1 MLREAFDKLGGL
13 FDDGKVGG
21 EVGVEGQRGS
31 RVGGEPGV
39 DFAGEV
45 RARRISKSLAEGYP
59 HGGGNLHGAKSFSP
73 IQQSFPDGGGLIVP
87 RQSRPWGQ
95 WAEHWPHRMQGDSAS
110 AISPAGAMRVWM
122 PRSRKEE
129 RPDILLF
136 LANLETTPAFDA
148 FAELKHDG
156 SGGAIRLQLA
166 HIAWNLI
173 AVDAKVSRE
182 GLQLARSVAPAGE
195 AGVGGMI
202 GEDQLE
208 GGAPPLP

>member
-1 MLREAFDKLGGL
+1 MDATFK
-13 FDDGKVGG
+13 
-21 EVGVEGQRGS
+21 EG
-31 RVGGEPGV
+31 
-39 DFAGEV
+39 
-45 RARRISKSLAEGYP
+45 
-59 HGGGNLHGAKSFSP
+59 
-73 IQQSFPDGGGLIVP
+73 
-87 RQSRPWGQ
+87 
-95 WAEHWPHRMQGDSAS
+95 
-110 AISPAGAMRVWM
+110 
-122 PRSRKEE
+122 E

-195 AGVGGMI
+195 AGVGMI

-208 GGAPPLP
+208 RRAPHCVSGWLDRG